1 MFTFRWSS
9 TCSSSETTGRAQAS
23 EKRKKD
29 GTQPKGGGLGTAV
42 NAGFVFLRG
51 SAGAGRSQL
60 VLRLVDDA
68 VRRGLIEFYLRWNNI
83 PDQYG
88 YSHEIAH
95 TALDTSVGSLRPK
108 RCAEGR
114 GRCLRVGLLPHAEF
128 PRHGDWRAL
137 APTALVGTR
146 ARAADPQ
153 PPSPV

>member
-1 MFTFRWSS
+1 ML
-9 TCSSSETTGRAQAS
+9 C
-23 EKRKKD
+23 
-29 GTQPKGGGLGTAV
+29 LGTAV

-137 APTALVGTR
+137 APTALGTGSGSIGTTRLGGLSEVGTR